1 MTHRFPVSVAPT
13 ITTTHEVVD
22 LLWNMRGMIWDR
34 NDVRVYHYD
43 TNFII
48 NQSLMTE
55 VKYTFLKSI
64 NDMPINMTI
73 RAMTKC
79 EYPKMTYFWNA
90 NYKFSNKCISHNG
103 SFIRH
108 ILYMYKNSIVYN
120 IDVRIY
126 YLLFKVTF
134 KLLWV

>member
-1 MTHRFPVSVAPT
+1 
-13 ITTTHEVVD
+13 
-22 LLWNMRGMIWDR
+22 MRGMTWDR

-73 RAMTKC
+73 R
-79 EYPKMTYFWNA
+79 
-90 NYKFSNKCISHNG
+90 SISD
-103 SFIRH
+103 
-108 ILYMYKNSIVYN
+108 KN
-120 IDVRIY
+120 
-126 YLLFKVTF
+126 
-134 KLLWV
+134 